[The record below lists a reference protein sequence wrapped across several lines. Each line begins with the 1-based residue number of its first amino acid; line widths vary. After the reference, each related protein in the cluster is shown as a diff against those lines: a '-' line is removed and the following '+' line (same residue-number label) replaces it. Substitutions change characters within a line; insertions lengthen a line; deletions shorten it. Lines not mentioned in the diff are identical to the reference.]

1 MKSKK
6 ETQDTFMGNKN
17 KGKRRLALAGML
29 GVFLLVGA
37 GCSNTE
43 PTQQAPGDKNE
54 PKVVAEADQK
64 AKEEVK
70 EDKVELR
77 ETPVKIDYSASAED
91 ILSQYTEEGM
101 SRFKLN
107 YPDTFSMEYALKT
120 VGKSLPEIKGKTLA
134 DKDFTSKSLKGKPF
148 ILNVSKTTC
157 PVCEEMAPV
166 VHKFSNDNDIP
177 VVSLYPV
184 DKTADVNSYFKKNK
198 KADKSTVL
206 VADQN
211 KWLKEFAVD
220 TLNIA
225 QVPTLLFVDE
235 SGRVSYTYIG
245 KTDEVLLADMKD
257 KAFGKEKL
265 YDFVKKDVVKLVNG
279 KVVKEKEVTSEPLQA
294 KKAEKAE
301 AQLKA
306 KAKANETKGVKK
318 DTKKE
323 TE

>member
-6 ETQDTFMGNKN
+6 ETLDKFMGN
-17 KGKRRLALAGML
+17 KGKRRMALAGVL

-37 GCSNTE
+37 GCSNAE
-43 PTQQAPGDKNE
+43 PTQQAPGDKTE
-54 PKVVAEADQK
+54 TKVVAEADQK
-64 AKEEVK
+64 PKVK
-70 EDKVELR
+70 EDKVELK

-120 VGKSLPEIKGKTLA
+120 VGKSMPEIKGKTLA
-134 DKDFTSKSLKGKPF
+134 DKEFSSKNLKGKPY
-148 ILNVSKTTC
+148 ILNISKTTC
-157 PVCEEMAPV
+157 PVCEEMAPI
-166 VHKFSNDNDIP
+166 VHKFANDNDLPI
-177 VVSLYPV
+177 VSLYPV
-184 DKTADVNSYFKKNK
+184 DKTADVESFFKKNK
-198 KADKSTVL
+198 KADESTVL

-211 KWLKEFAVD
+211 KWLKSFAVD
-220 TLNIA
+220 KLNIA

-245 KTDEVLLADMKD
+245 KTDDVMIADMKD
-257 KAFGKEKL
+257 KAFGREKL
-265 YDFVKKDVVKLVNG
+265 YDFVKKDVVKIVNG
-279 KVVKEKEVTSEPLQA
+279 KVVKEKDVTSEPLQS
-294 KKAEKAE
+294 KTGEKAKAQD
-301 AQLKA
+301 AQLDAKA
-306 KAKANETKGVKK
+306 KAKESKEDKK